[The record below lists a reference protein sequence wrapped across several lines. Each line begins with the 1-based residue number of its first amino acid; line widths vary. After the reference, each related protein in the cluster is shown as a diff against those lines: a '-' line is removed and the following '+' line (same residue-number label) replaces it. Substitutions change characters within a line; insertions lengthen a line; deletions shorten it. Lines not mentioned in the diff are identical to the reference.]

1 MLAYIQT
8 LTGTGFMFSK
18 SFSLLSFVAKLKNE
32 IYIDLSSFAWRLGSI
47 TWLSMYESVD
57 RRWLLGLRD

>member
-1 MLAYIQT
+1 MLAYIQI

-47 TWLSMYESVD
+47 NQLSMYESVD
-57 RRWLLGLRD
+57 RRWLLSLRD